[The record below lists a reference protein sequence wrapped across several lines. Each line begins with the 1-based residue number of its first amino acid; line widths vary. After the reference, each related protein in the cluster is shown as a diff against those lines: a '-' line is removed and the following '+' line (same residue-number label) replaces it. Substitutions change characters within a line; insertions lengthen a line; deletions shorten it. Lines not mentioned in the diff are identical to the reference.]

1 MTALELKSDLH
12 ILIDKV
18 NDVALLNKIKMLL
31 SKQESDSDFWNELPE
46 EVRKS
51 IEMSLKQADRGE
63 TVPHEKVINEFR
75 EKYGLS

>member
-18 NDVALLNKIKMLL
+18 NDVGLLNKIKMVL
-31 SKQESDSDFWNELPE
+31 SKQVNDSDFWDELPE
-46 EVRKS
+46 KVKKS
-51 IEMSLKQADRGE
+51 IEISLKQADSDE
-63 TVPHEKVINEFR
+63 IVSHEKVIHEMR

>member
-18 NDVALLNKIKMLL
+18 NDVSLLNKIKMVLT
-31 SKQESDSDFWNELPE
+31 KQVNDSDFWDELPE
-46 EVRKS
+46 EVKKS
-51 IEMSLKQADRGE
+51 IEISLKQADGDE
-63 TVPHEKVINEFR
+63 TVSHQKVINEFR